1 MIQRIYLCLL
11 FPLLMFGMKANAQV
25 AIDTSMTPT
34 ELVQQVLLGN
44 GVSVSNI
51 TFNGASGDDFN
62 GQIGRFTGGSDVIE
76 FPEAIAMRTGHVE
89 TIENPMFFAPFPFPD
104 PNIQNDQDLMD
115 ISSFNVNNC
124 AILEFDFVPNGDS
137 LVFRYVF
144 ASTEYTSF
152 TCSSYNDAFGFFI
165 SGPGIA
171 GPYSNG
177 SMNIALVPDSDIP
190 VGVNTINGGE
200 PTGGGTAANCASL
213 NPNWVA
219 DSVYFVSNT
228 AVPDGDVDFN
238 GMTVTL
244 TAYAQVICGE
254 EYHIKLAIGD
264 ATDTALDSGVFLEA
278 GSFTSN
284 SVVQVNL
291 DVPVGVNDSTL
302 YEGCGE
308 AYLQFIRPN
317 SSAGL
322 QEIAYIN
329 VTGTATNGVDFIP
342 ALPDSV
348 VFLPGID
355 TVFFA
360 LSSIPD
366 GLAEGQEFVN
376 VEITNIASNC
386 SGAVLTSDFQ
396 FYINEADPLVVTGY
410 DGALADCDDA
420 INLVPTVTG
429 GYGEYSFLWSTGEE
443 TDSIMASPGTT
454 QTIFVTVS
462 DTCSVPDVQ
471 ASFDIEVPVYPPVI
485 VDLGEDF
492 EVDDCDVTVNL
503 IPVVSGGFG
512 GYSYNWEVDD
522 ILVGVDPILDYQITG
537 DVTIELTVSDD
548 CDVPGFDDIIIT
560 IPNIEVTAI
569 LPDIYTAESCLD
581 DIMMP
586 VISDGGIG
594 TKTYTW
600 IVDNEI
606 QYEGQSV
613 FFMYNPSMG
622 QEVIIIAED
631 ECENSA
637 SDTTVVA
644 LDYPEVLMRL
654 SPDTVIC
661 KDTSAELFA
670 QPTDGSGGYHIF
682 WEGSES
688 EEGFYEVFP
697 EGSRFY
703 NVMISDTCG
712 MEGVGTVQVDVRD
725 VRADFDYAYF
735 DYYSLAFTNYSRATN
750 PYYIWD
756 FGDGETSNDID
767 PKHAFND
774 MEEHD
779 IVLTVVD
786 DIGCIDTAMFRA
798 IPPIEVFIPNSFTP
812 NNDGV
817 NDLFGAVG
825 TNVYEFEMVI
835 YDRWGRQVFQS
846 KDINEKW
853 NGSDSGSEYYLETAV
868 YTYIITYKGKKEED
882 AIELTGFV
890 TLVR

>member
-1 MIQRIYLCLL
+1 MLL
-11 FPLLMFGMKANAQV
+11 LGINTNAQI

-51 TFNGASGDDFN
+51 TFNGVSGDELN
-62 GQIGRFTGGSDVIE
+62 GQIGRFTGGSNVIE
-76 FPEAIAMRTGHVE
+76 FPEAVVMRTGHVE
-89 TIENPMFFAPFPFPD
+89 SIENPLFFAPFPFPD
-104 PNIQNDQDLMD
+104 PNVTNDQDLMD

-165 SGPGIA
+165 SGPGIN
-171 GPYSNG
+171 GPFSNN
-177 SMNIALVPDSDIP
+177 SMNIALVPDTDIP

-200 PTGGGTAANCASL
+200 PTGGGQAANCESL

-219 DSVYFVSNT
+219 DSIYYVSNID
-228 AVPDGDVDFN
+228 VPEGDVDFN

-244 TAYAQVICGE
+244 TAYAEVQCGQ

-291 DVPVGVNDSTL
+291 DIPVGVNDSTL

-322 QEIAYIN
+322 EETAYLNI
-329 VTGTATNGVDFIP
+329 TGTATNGVDFVP
-342 ALPDSV
+342 MLPDSV
-348 VFLPGID
+348 VFPPGVD
-355 TVFFA
+355 TVFFS
-360 LSSIPD
+360 LSSLPD
-366 GLAEGQEFVN
+366 GIVEGQEFVN

-396 FYINEADPLVVTGY
+396 FYINEADPLEVTGY
-410 DGALADCDDA
+410 DGALVDCNDE
-420 INLVPTVTG
+420 ISLVPTVTG
-429 GYGEYSFLWSTGEE
+429 GYGEYGFLWSTGEE

-462 DTCSVPDVQ
+462 DTCGVPNVQ
-471 ASFDIEVPVYPPVI
+471 AAFDIEVPVYPPVV

-492 EVDDCDVTVNL
+492 EVNSCDVTVNL
-503 IPVVSGGFG
+503 PSTVTGGFG
-512 GYSYNWEVDD
+512 NYYYSWIVDD
-522 ILVGVDPILDYQITG
+522 AVVGIDPFLDYQITN
-537 DVTIELTVSDD
+537 DTEIELIVTDD
-548 CDVPGFDDIIIT
+548 CDVPGYDDIFISTPDIL
-560 IPNIEVTAI
+560 VTAV
-569 LPDIYTAESCLD
+569 LPDIYTAESCLE

-600 IVDNEI
+600 LVDNEI
-606 QYEGQSV
+606 QYQGQAV
-613 FFMYNPSMG
+613 FFMYNPAMG
-622 QEVIIIAED
+622 QEVVIIAED

-644 LDYPEVLMRL
+644 LDYPQVTIRV
-654 SPDTVIC
+654 SPDTSIC
-661 KDTSAELFA
+661 EDTYAELFA
-670 QPTDGSGGYHIF
+670 EPTGGSGGYHIF
-682 WEGSES
+682 WEGTES
-688 EEGFYEVFP
+688 ENGFYEVYP

-712 MEGVGTVQVDVRD
+712 MEGIETVQVDVRN
-725 VRADFDYAYF
+725 VRADFDYKYF

-756 FGDGETSNDID
+756 FGDGTESNEVD
-767 PKHAFND
+767 PSHSYTD

-786 DIGCIDTAMFRA
+786 DIGCIDTAMFTA
-798 IPPIEVFIPNSFTP
+798 IPPVELFIPNSFTP
-812 NNDGV
+812 NGDGI
-817 NDLFGAVG
+817 NDLFGAEG
-825 TNVYEFEMVI
+825 TNVYEFEMII
-835 YDRWGRQVFQS
+835 YDRWGKIVFQS
-846 KDINEKW
+846 SNMEEKW
-853 NGSDSGSEYYLETAV
+853 NGSDEGDDYYVENSI

-882 AIELTGFV
+882 AVELTGFV
-890 TLVR
+890 TVVR